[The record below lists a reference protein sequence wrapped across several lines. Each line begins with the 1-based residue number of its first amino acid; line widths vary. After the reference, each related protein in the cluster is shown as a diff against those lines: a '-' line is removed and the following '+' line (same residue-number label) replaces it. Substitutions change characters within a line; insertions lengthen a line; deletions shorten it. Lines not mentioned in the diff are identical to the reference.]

1 MKLLKTLP
9 LFLAILLAFTT
20 LSIAD
25 DTAEEIDND
34 ANEALIVFYKEVNG
48 GKKFLDNA
56 KGYVVF
62 PDVKEAGFFLGGRYG
77 EGALRVNGV
86 TKVYFSIT
94 SASMGMQ
101 MGAQHYSLII
111 AFTSDEALKYFM
123 NDDDWDSEIDVN
135 IVMADWNAEEEAD
148 DVDFGSNMVGFV
160 FDSEGMMGNFS
171 FEGTR
176 FERISPDFDDANVS
190 SRAFSKA
197 Y

>member
-1 MKLLKTLP
+1 MKLLKSIS
-9 LFLAILLAFTT
+9 ILLAMLLALSTI
-20 LSIAD
+20 SIAD

-34 ANEALIVFYKEVNG
+34 ANEALMVFYKEVNG

-77 EGALRVNGV
+77 EGALRVNGA
-86 TKVYFSIT
+86 TKGYYSIT
-94 SASMGMQ
+94 SASMGFQ
-101 MGAQHYSLII
+101 MGAQQYSLII
-111 AFTSDEALKYFM
+111 ALTTDQALKTFM
-123 NDDDWDSEIDVN
+123 RDDDWETEVDVN
-135 IVMADWNAEEEAD
+135 IALAEYNAEEEAD

-176 FERISPDFDDANVS
+176 FERIHPD
-190 SRAFSKA
+190 
-197 Y
+197 

>member
-1 MKLLKTLP
+1 MKLLKTIP
-9 LFLAILLAFTT
+9 LLLAMLLAFTT
-20 LSIAD
+20 ISIAE

-62 PDVKEAGFFLGGRYG
+62 PDVKEAGFFLGGKYG

-86 TKVYFSIT
+86 TKGYYSIT

-101 MGAQHYSLII
+101 MGAQQYSLII
-111 AFTSDEALKYFM
+111 AFTTDQALKTFM
-123 NDDDWDSEIDVN
+123 HDDDWETEIDVN
-135 IVMADWNAEEEAD
+135 IAVAEYNAEEEAD

-176 FERISPDFDDANVS
+176 FERITPDLD
-190 SRAFSKA
+190 
-197 Y
+197 

>member
-1 MKLLKTLP
+1 MKLLKTISL
-9 LFLAILLAFTT
+9 LLAMLLAFSTIS
-20 LSIAD
+20 LAE

-34 ANEALIVFYKEVNG
+34 SNEALMVFYKEVNG

-62 PDVKEAGFFLGGRYG
+62 PDVKEAGFFLGGKYG

-86 TKVYFSIT
+86 TKGYYSIT

-101 MGAQHYSLII
+101 MGAQQYSLVI
-111 AFTSDEALKYFM
+111 AFTTDHALKTFM
-123 NDDDWDSEIDVN
+123 RDDDWETEIDVN
-135 IVMADWNAEEEAD
+135 IALAEYNAEEEAD

-176 FERISPDFDDANVS
+176 FERITPDID
-190 SRAFSKA
+190 
-197 Y
+197 

>member
-1 MKLLKTLP
+1 MKLLKSISL
-9 LFLAILLAFTT
+9 LLALLMAFST
-20 LSIAD
+20 LSIAE

-34 ANEALIVFYKEVNG
+34 ANEALMVFYKEVNG

-62 PDVKEAGFFLGGRYG
+62 PDVKEAGFFLGGKYG

-86 TKVYFSIT
+86 TKGYYSIT

-101 MGAQHYSLII
+101 MGAQQYSLII
-111 AFTSDEALKYFM
+111 ALTTDDALNTFM
-123 NDDDWDSEIDVN
+123 RDDDWETELDVN
-135 IVMADWNAEEEAD
+135 IAVAEYNAEEEAD

-160 FDSEGMMGNFS
+160 FDSKGMMGNFS

-176 FERISPDFDDANVS
+176 FERITPDID
-190 SRAFSKA
+190 
-197 Y
+197 